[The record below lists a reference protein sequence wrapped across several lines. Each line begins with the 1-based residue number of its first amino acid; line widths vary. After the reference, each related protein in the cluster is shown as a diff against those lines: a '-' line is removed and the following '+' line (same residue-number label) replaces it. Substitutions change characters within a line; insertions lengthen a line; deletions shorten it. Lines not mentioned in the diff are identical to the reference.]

1 MYRQGL
7 VCCLTATLIFSAG
20 CAMKKAQE
28 EKMVVP
34 PPARSQPLVP
44 VVEAPAPMAVVAP
57 VITDEAV
64 AEKEEVV
71 VEEPAPA
78 PVPAAPLA
86 VEPPPLLLPATAL
99 QNVPFE
105 YDQHLLTAAA
115 QEILVANAA
124 ILKKQSRLRVNLA
137 GYCDE
142 RGADQYNI
150 ALGERR
156 AEAVRN
162 YLLTLGISAGR
173 LEAVSYGEE
182 KPLDPGHDESAWAKN
197 RRVEFVPQ
205 T

>member
-7 VCCLTATLIFSAG
+7 LFCLAATLVFSAG
-20 CAMKKAQE
+20 CAMKRAQE
-28 EKMVVP
+28 EKVVTP
-34 PPARSQPLVP
+34 PPSQTQPLVP
-44 VVEAPAPMAVVAP
+44 VVEAPSPIAAVAP

-64 AEKEEVV
+64 
-71 VEEPAPA
+71 VEEAVAPAPA
-78 PVPAAPLA
+78 ELQPLESPSA
-86 VEPPPLLLPATAL
+86 ELRPTAGL
-99 QNVPFE
+99 QSVPFE
-105 YDQHLLTAAA
+105 YDQHLLTATA
-115 QEILVANAA
+115 QDILAANAA
-124 ILKKQSRLRVNLA
+124 ILKAQGRLRVTLA

-197 RRVEFVPQ
+197 RRVEFVPLS
-205 T
+205 

>member
-7 VCCLTATLIFSAG
+7 LFCLAATLVFSAG
-20 CAMKKAQE
+20 CAMKRAQE
-28 EKMVVP
+28 EKAVTP
-34 PPARSQPLVP
+34 PPSQTQPLVP
-44 VVEAPAPMAVVAP
+44 VVEAPSPIAAVAP

-64 AEKEEVV
+64 
-71 VEEPAPA
+71 VEEAVAPAPA
-78 PVPAAPLA
+78 ELQPLESPSA
-86 VEPPPLLLPATAL
+86 ELRPTAGL
-99 QNVPFE
+99 QSVPFE
-105 YDQHLLTAAA
+105 YDQHLLTATA
-115 QEILVANAA
+115 QDILAANAA
-124 ILKKQSRLRVNLA
+124 ILKAQGHLQVTLA

-197 RRVEFVPQ
+197 RRVEFVPLS
-205 T
+205 

>member
-7 VCCLTATLIFSAG
+7 IFCLAATLIFSAG

-28 EKMVVP
+28 ETAVT
-34 PPARSQPLVP
+34 PPAPQTQA
-44 VVEAPAPMAVVAP
+44 APAVVAP
-57 VITDEAV
+57 SPVVVDQGITDETIAEQPKVAV
-64 AEKEEVV
+64 EAVS
-71 VEEPAPA
+71 PAPT
-78 PVPAAPLA
+78 AALSA
-86 VEPPPLLLPATAL
+86 AGLRS
-99 QNVPFE
+99 VPFE

-115 QEILVANAA
+115 QDILAANGA
-124 ILKKQSRLRVNLA
+124 ILKAQGRLRVTLA

-162 YLLTLGISAGR
+162 YLLTLGISDGR

-182 KPLDPGHDESAWAKN
+182 KPLDAGHDESAWAKN
-197 RRVEFVPQ
+197 RRVEFVPMS
-205 T
+205 